1 VSEPGSAEKLSK
13 RKLKT
18 YLKHTDFRKLNEHG
32 AAIME
37 ALDIPIA
44 PETFSPLLVD
54 FYRSVGYQPEALLN
68 YLLLLGWSFDDR
80 REMFTLNDMIEKF
93 TLKRV
98 NKSAAS
104 FDPQK
109 LLVFQERHM
118 QRLAPA
124 AKVTSALPFLQRSGV
139 VSETPSASERDLVAS
154 VVTAAG
160 DRLKVAGDIVNYLE
174 FFYPDDVFTYDEKAF
189 NKRVRADGAAERLR
203 RFEIRLKTV
212 DPFDAETLDSAMHQF
227 IEDEEIPIGQIIHAV
242 RVAVTGKAVGFGL
255 FEGLAILGRDA
266 CLARIDRALMRLN
279 G

>member
-1 VSEPGSAEKLSK
+1 
-13 RKLKT
+13 
-18 YLKHTDFRKLNEHG
+18 
-32 AAIME
+32 ME
-37 ALDIPIA
+37 ALDIPIT

-54 FYRSVGYQPEALLN
+54 FYRSVGYQAEALLN

-80 REMFTLNDMIEKF
+80 TEMFTPDEMIDKF

-109 LLVFQERHM
+109 LLVFQERYM
-118 QRLAPA
+118 QRLSPA
-124 AKVTSALPFLQRSGV
+124 AQATSALPFLQRSGT
-139 VSETPSASERDLVAS
+139 VSETPSVSERDLVAR

-174 FFYPDDVFTYDEKAF
+174 FFHPDDVFTYDEKAF
-189 NKRVRADGAAERLR
+189 NKRIRADGAAERLE
-203 RFEIRLKTV
+203 RFKLRLKTA
-212 DPFDAETLDSAMHQF
+212 DPFDAKTLDSVMHQF
-227 IEDEEIPIGQIIHAV
+227 VEDEKIPIGQIIHAV